1 MSTTG
6 NWIEKVVPKERC
18 DEEKSLLIAADFEI
32 KPGCPEDDDNPR
44 MCVISYRATY
54 DF

>member
-1 MSTTG
+1 MHTTG

-18 DEEKSLLIAADFEI
+18 NEEKASLVAEGFEI
-32 KPGCPEDDDNPR
+32 KPGCPEDDDNSR